1 MLVRS
6 TGNKRAEDV
15 KTEPITELWATDH
28 MPRREPG
35 AHKWSVGGVIV
46 VAGSPPF
53 AGAAVLCC
61 AAAGRSGAG
70 IVSAALS
77 RSVAAVVV
85 GLVPEVTVIIL
96 PEGDS
101 ASVAARS
108 VSLIEERLKQSKSLV
123 VGPGLG
129 DDEATSILLGMLF
142 GFRRLRGEIGFG
154 SIGSHG
160 ERATDGVISQAGK
173 PVVVDAD
180 ALNWLASQPE
190 WWEKVPEGQLV
201 LTPHPG
207 EMSRLMGID
216 AKEIVANPAEYAQ
229 RCASTWRQTVVL
241 KGRETLIAAPGEP
254 ILATE
259 TPTSLASAGTGDV
272 LSGSIGA
279 FLAQGLSPRDSAA
292 LAVFVGNRAA
302 ARVAS
307 RVGSLGL
314 VASDLPFAVAEE
326 LCSLEGKG
334 G

>member
-1 MLVRS
+1 MVRA
-6 TGNKRAEDV
+6 TGNKRGEDV
-15 KTEPITELWATDH
+15 QTDSIGESWAIAH
-28 MPRREPG
+28 VPRREPG
-35 AHKWSVGGVIV
+35 AHKWSVGGVVI

-53 AGAAVLCC
+53 AGAAALCC

-77 RSVAAVVV
+77 RSIAAVVV

-154 SIGSHG
+154 IAG
-160 ERATDGVISQAGK
+160 SQAENGAEGAIPQSGK

-180 ALNWLASQPE
+180 ALNWLAGQPE
-190 WWEKVPEGQLV
+190 WWEKVPAGQLV
-201 LTPHPG
+201 LTPHAG
-207 EMSRLMGID
+207 EMSRLTGLD
-216 AKEIVANPAEYAQ
+216 VKDIVSDPAGCAQQWAN
-229 RCASTWRQTVVL
+229 TWKQTVVL
-241 KGRETLIAAPGEP
+241 KGGETLVAAPDES
-254 ILATE
+254 ILAAN
-259 TPTSLASAGTGDV
+259 TPPSLATAGSGDV

-279 FLAQGLSPRDSAA
+279 FLAQGLPPRDAAA

-302 ARVAS
+302 ARVSS
-307 RVGSLGL
+307 RFGSLGL
-314 VASDLPFAVAEE
+314 VASDLPAAVAEE
-326 LCSLEGKG
+326 LCALEGQG
-334 G
+334 S